1 MNILSISV
9 LAVVTVIICVM
20 LKPKNAEISV
30 MLGISCSVIILIGV
44 LTQVSAIVT
53 TINQIIASS
62 GISIDYIVILLK
74 SIGIC
79 LVTEFAN
86 LGARGKSL
94 REIFLQ
100 RQLSAAVNLF
110 SFCSASIF

>member
-74 SIGIC
+74 
-79 LVTEFAN
+79 E
-86 LGARGKSL
+86 
-94 REIFLQ
+94 
-100 RQLSAAVNLF
+100 SADCKAFDVVGFFIIVLF
-110 SFCSASIF
+110 HHCIEHAD

>member
-44 LTQVSAIVT
+44 LTQVSA
-53 TINQIIASS
+53 
-62 GISIDYIVILLK
+62 
-74 SIGIC
+74 
-79 LVTEFAN
+79 N
-86 LGARGKSL
+86 LGTSGKSL

>member
-79 LVTEFAN
+79 LVTEFAVN
-86 LGARGKSL
+86 YGYGNGTSALFGYFKNRVVTC
-94 REIFLQ
+94 
-100 RQLSAAVNLF
+100 RQLR
-110 SFCSASIF
+110 

>member
-1 MNILSISV
+1 
-9 LAVVTVIICVM
+9 
-20 LKPKNAEISV
+20 

-79 LVTEFAN
+79 LVTEFA
-86 LGARGKSL
+86 
-94 REIFLQ
+94 
-100 RQLSAAVNLF
+100 
-110 SFCSASIF
+110 

>member
-62 GISIDYIVILLK
+62 GISTNTTVIITTLFFT
-74 SIGIC
+74 S
-79 LVTEFAN
+79 
-86 LGARGKSL
+86 SP
-94 REIFLQ
+94 
-100 RQLSAAVNLF
+100 QLP
-110 SFCSASIF
+110 ASDNTVFKISE